1 MAKISSHVQYIS
13 RLNHTGD
20 KFVPFSK
27 LFFFLSVKM
36 RCVGLYETS
45 ATKGIQ
51 NQHVRKYLTNTSSL
65 IRPNNSS
72 VFPFVKF
79 NLCLHS

>member
-1 MAKISSHVQYIS
+1 MAKISSRVHYLS
-13 RLNHTGD
+13 RLNYTGD
-20 KFVPFSK
+20 KFLPFSK
-27 LFFFLSVKM
+27 LFLSVKM
-36 RCVGLYETS
+36 RCVGLYENS
-45 ATKGIQ
+45 ATEGIQ

-72 VFPFVKF
+72 VLPFVKF